1 MSKFLVPC
9 LIALVLGAAGCNTTE
24 PAKLKPEENPYLT
37 QSRIQFESHTT
48 DQVVA
53 IVRVDTERVGA
64 GLLKVILTVRNKRK
78 SNLFAEFRTTF
89 LDDAGH
95 VLEQTNWEPIEL
107 NARTVSE
114 YTCTSM
120 STKAAD
126 YQIIIRK
133 PAKTS
138 YDLP

>member
-1 MSKFLVPC
+1 MNKC
-9 LIALVLGAAGCNTTE
+9 LVLCLAVLGLCASGCETE
-24 PAKLKPEENPYLT
+24 PAKLKAEENPYLT
-37 QSRIQFESHTT
+37 QDRIQFESHTT
-48 DQVVA
+48 KNVID

-64 GLLKVILTVRNKRK
+64 GLLKVTVTVRDKRK

-89 LDDAGH
+89 LDDKGH

-138 YDLP
+138 FDKP

>member
-1 MSKFLVPC
+1 MSKYFVLSLAALALC
-9 LIALVLGAAGCNTTE
+9 LGGCKTE
-24 PAKLKPEENPYLT
+24 PAKLKTEENPYLS
-37 QSRIQFESHTT
+37 QGRIQFESHTT
-48 DQVVA
+48 DLVVD

-89 LDDAGH
+89 LDDHGH

-138 YDLP
+138 FEKP

>member
-1 MSKFLVPC
+1 MKKSIVLC
-9 LIALVLGAAGCNTTE
+9 LAAAALGACGCTTE
-24 PAKLKPEENPYLT
+24 PAELKPEENPYLT
-37 QSRIQFESHTT
+37 QGRIQFESHLT
-48 DQVVA
+48 DEVID

-89 LDDAGH
+89 LDERGH

-138 YDLP
+138 FEMP

>member
-1 MSKFLVPC
+1 MKKSIVLC
-9 LIALVLGAAGCNTTE
+9 LAAAALGACSCTTE
-24 PAKLKPEENPYLT
+24 PAELEPEENPYLT
-37 QSRIQFESHTT
+37 QGRIQFESHLT
-48 DQVVA
+48 DEVID

-89 LDDAGH
+89 LDERGH

-138 YDLP
+138 FEMP